1 MAVYQRGAKGPEV
14 ATIQTRLKELDYY
27 RGPIDGDF
35 GGGTE
40 SAVKAFQRAERLT
53 VDGIVGPKTWDRLF
67 PRDSIP
73 APAILQKPLAYR
85 CLALTG
91 AFETGAP
98 IPECFAGLS
107 GDFDGQGISFGALQ
121 WNLGQGTLRPLLQE
135 MDRRHPDLLKEIF
148 DKHYPVLRAMLKAG
162 REEQLAWAR
171 SIQDP
176 GRFVPYEPWR
186 GLFKTLGRREEF
198 QEIQV
203 KAADRLYRSAL
214 GLCKTYGVRS
224 ERAVALMFDI
234 KVQNGT
240 ISDLVRAQIEQDFQG
255 LERSGDWEDDEVARL
270 RIIAN
275 RRAEAAH
282 ARWVEDVRARKLTI
296 ANGEGTVHGSSL
308 NLEEQYGIRLK
319 PTRIG

>member
-1 MAVYQRGAKGPEV
+1 MAVYQRGSKGPEV
-14 ATIQTRLKELDYY
+14 SKIQARLRELGYY
-27 RGPIDGDF
+27 RGPIDEDF

-40 SAVKAFQRAERLT
+40 AAVKVFQRTKRLET
-53 VDGIVGPKTWDRLF
+53 DGKVGPATWAALF
-67 PRDSIP
+67 DGAEIEEPV
-73 APAILQKPLAYR
+73 ILQKSLAYR

-91 AFETGAP
+91 AFETGGS

-107 GDFDGQGISFGALQ
+107 GDFDGQGMSFGALQ
-121 WNLGQGTLRPLLQE
+121 WNLGQGTLQPLLQE
-135 MDRRHPDLLKEIF
+135 MDRRHATILKEIF
-148 DKHYPVLRAMLKAG
+148 DERYPELKAVLKAEH
-162 REEQLAWAR
+162 EEQLAWAR

-176 GRFVPYEPWR
+176 RRFVLYEPWR

-198 QEIQV
+198 QDIQV

-214 GLCKTYGVRS
+214 ALCKTYDVRS

-240 ISDLVRAQIEQDFQG
+240 ISELVKAQIMADFRRME
-255 LERSGDWEDDEVARL
+255 LSGNWADDEVAGL

-282 ARWVEDVRARKLTI
+282 PRWVEDVRTRKLTI
-296 ANGEGTVHGSSL
+296 ANGEGIVHG
-308 NLEEQYGIRLK
+308 NTYRLEEQYGIRLEAL
-319 PTRIG
+319 RQ

>member
-1 MAVYQRGAKGPEV
+1 MVYQLGAKGPEV
-14 ATIQTRLKELDYY
+14 AKMQTRLKELDYY

-40 SAVKAFQRAERLT
+40 SAVKGFQRAQRLA

-67 PRDSIP
+67 PQEEIP

-107 GDFDGQGISFGALQ
+107 GDFDGQGMSFGALQ
-121 WNLGQGTLRPLLQE
+121 WNLGQGTLQPLLQG
-135 MDRRHPDLLKEIF
+135 MDRSHPHILKQIF
-148 DKHYPVLRAMLKAG
+148 HEHHPVLRTMLKAA

-176 GRFVPYEPWR
+176 RRFVLYEPWR

-198 QEIQV
+198 QDIQV
-203 KAADRLYRSAL
+203 EAADRLYRSAVA
-214 GLCKTYGVRS
+214 LCKPYDLRS
-224 ERAVALMFDI
+224 ERVVALMFDI

-240 ISDLVRAQIEQDFQG
+240 ISELVKAQIEQDFKR
-255 LERSGDWEDDEVARL
+255 LELSGHWEKNEVARL

-275 RRAEAAH
+275 RRAEAADP
-282 ARWVEDVRARKLTI
+282 RWVEDVRARKLTI
-296 ANGEGTVHGSSL
+296 ANGGGTVHGNAFDL
-308 NLEEQYGIRLK
+308 AEQYGIRLK
-319 PTRIG
+319 AARAD

>member
-1 MAVYQRGAKGPEV
+1 MPVYQRGAKGLEV
-14 ATIQTRLKELDYY
+14 AKMQTRLKELDYY

-40 SAVKAFQRAERLT
+40 SAVKGFQQAQRLA

-67 PRDSIP
+67 PQEEIP
-73 APAILQKPLAYR
+73 APGILRKPLAYR
-85 CLALTG
+85 CLALIG
-91 AFETGAP
+91 AFETNAP
-98 IPECFAGLS
+98 VPECFAGVS
-107 GDFDGQGISFGALQ
+107 GDFDGQGMSFGALQ
-121 WNLGQGTLRPLLQE
+121 WNLGQGTLQPLLQE
-135 MDRRHPDLLKEIF
+135 MDRRHPDILKQIF
-148 DKHYPVLRAMLKAG
+148 NEQHAVLKAMLKAD

-171 SIQDP
+171 STQDP
-176 GRFVPYEPWR
+176 RRFTLHEPWR
-186 GLFKTLGRREEF
+186 GLFKTLGRQEEF

-214 GLCKTYGVRS
+214 TLCKTYQVRS

-255 LERSGDWEDDEVARL
+255 LERSGDWKGDEGARL

-282 ARWVEDVRARKLTI
+282 PRWIEDVRARKLTI
-296 ANGEGTVHGSSL
+296 ANGVGTVHGSYF

-319 PTRIG
+319 AVRTD